1 MRKILGFGV
10 VLAVASL
17 TGTARVAYGQ
27 PGTGNIATTP
37 GSLVTA
43 PGNSEQAANDAAA
56 ANWASAL
63 NRAAAA
69 NAAGPAQTA
78 PAPSVP
84 GGTTTTTPANTYQ
97 APGMTG
103 TTVNPAGRG
112 AVRTYPGNTTRGI
125 GNAVTGYQAGTP
137 YPGAANMT
145 TYSSNYSAPGY
156 QAGTYPGPSTG
167 ATPGYTNRVMPG
179 MAGYNDINPMA
190 TTMAPGYYYAGTGG
204 MPYAT
209 YNTPGYS
216 SMYGDGYPY
225 NGYASGYGY
234 GYPYN
239 ATAPAAPSVGVTYSS
254 AYVAPAGS
262 AANTVRPA
270 QGRYLG
276 IDEESITD
284 ANGHRGMKVTN
295 VYPDTAAE
303 RAGLQV
309 GDVIYASNGYLTEQR
324 GNLAWIIANAADTRL
339 KMSVKTARDGREH
352 FITAQLP

>member
-27 PGTGNIATTP
+27 PGTGA
-37 GSLVTA
+37 
-43 PGNSEQAANDAAA
+43 
-56 ANWASAL
+56 
-63 NRAAAA
+63 
-69 NAAGPAQTA
+69 
-78 PAPSVP
+78 VP
-84 GGTTTTTPANTYQ
+84 
-97 APGMTG
+97 
-103 TTVNPAGRG
+103 
-112 AVRTYPGNTTRGI
+112 TYPGNTTTGI

-216 SMYGDGYPY
+216 SMYGYGYPY
-225 NGYASGYGY
+225 SGYASGSGY
-234 GYPYN
+234 GVPYYATGYPG
-239 ATAPAAPSVGVTYSS
+239 PSVEVTYNP
-254 AYVAPAGS
+254 AYAAPAGS
-262 AANTVRPA
+262 AANTVMPA
-270 QGRYLG
+270 QGRSLG
-276 IDEESITD
+276 IAEEPITD
-284 ANGHRGMKVTN
+284 ASGLRGIKVTN
-295 VYPDTAAE
+295 VYPGTAAE
-303 RAGLQV
+303 RAGLRV
-309 GDVIYASNGYLTEQR
+309 GDVIYASNGYLTERR
-324 GNLAWIIANAADTRL
+324 GNLAWIIANAARDSRL
-339 KMSVKTARDGREH
+339 NLSVKTARDRREH
-352 FITAQLP
+352 FITALLP